1 MSISKKIFNSFTEL
15 KKVHSL
21 SAIAMLLALRVV
33 LGFFANGTLAFFGN
47 TIKITGAFLPIA
59 VTAAMFGP
67 VPAALVGALGDIIS
81 FLLNPIGGAYFPGFT
96 ISGLL
101 TGLIYGLFF
110 YKNEITL
117 PRTAIA
123 WGVNTLL
130 VETFLAAY
138 WLYLLNSASGGN
150 TYDIYLV
157 ARFISQAIKCVPE
170 ILIILLCGKIISKIK
185 IPDKNNKQT

>member
-1 MSISKKIFNSFTEL
+1 MSFSKKFFNSFSEL
-15 KKVHSL
+15 KNTRSL
-21 SAIAMLLALRVV
+21 SLIAMLLALRVV
-33 LGFFANGTLAFFGN
+33 LGFFANGTLALFGN
-47 TIKITGAFLPIA
+47 SIKITGSFLPIA

-101 TGLIYGLFF
+101 TGFIYGMFF
-110 YKNEITL
+110 YKNEFTL
-117 PRTAIA
+117 PRTVIA

-138 WLYLLNSASGGN
+138 WLYLLNSASGGG
-150 TYDIYLV
+150 TYDIYLI
-157 ARFISQAIKCVPE
+157 ARFISQAVKCVPE
-170 ILIILLCGKIISKIK
+170 ILLILLCGKIISKIK
-185 IPDKNNKQT
+185 LPDKKKKST